1 MISTSLFPHNLHWR
15 IFLFFFFTK
24 MIVRAITAVLT
35 SEEQIMNPTLYP
47 RQRRTRPGNVFYCNY
62 QGVRLSCLDSEHFH
76 QCSQY
81 FLFVS
86 CFAVIGRA
94 HNRRK
99 TRHARFDQIR
109 FGFAQTEVSF
119 QWSIIT
125 YIKSFTSEYPQC
137 LTSPPMLLDVLL
149 YSLPH
154 FCLYVVVYLLIVFVP

>member
-1 MISTSLFPHNLHWR
+1 
-15 IFLFFFFTK
+15 

-47 RQRRTRPGNVFYCNY
+47 RQRRTRPGNVFYCSY

-81 FLFVS
+81 FIFVS

-99 TRHARFDQIR
+99 TRHARLDQIR

-119 QWSIIT
+119 QWPIIT
-125 YIKSFTSEYPQC
+125 YIKSFTSEFLQC
-137 LTSPPMLLDVLL
+137 LTSPPMLLDALL

-154 FCLYVVVYLLIVFVP
+154 YSWYVVVYLLIVFVSWWYISRNWKWAWLQI